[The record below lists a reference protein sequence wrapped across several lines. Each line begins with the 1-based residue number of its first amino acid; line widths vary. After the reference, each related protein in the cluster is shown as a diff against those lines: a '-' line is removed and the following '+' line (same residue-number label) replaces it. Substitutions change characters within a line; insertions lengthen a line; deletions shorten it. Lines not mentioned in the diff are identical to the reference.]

1 MLPLQFP
8 IHFHVKLKSLAKMLC
23 IFERMQSITSIHIL
37 EKTAF
42 NLHFK
47 QIKKGG
53 QVSSKKNLSTWKK
66 WTKILIVRYEI
77 ISEIPSTLGSSQNV
91 TFTGSQINEAWI
103 ESLETLL
110 TWIMTYI
117 DINCSLHVTIYQHFT
132 ISVFLNRESAHN
144 GSRCYAMVTSY
155 LEDNASLHFVWKTLA
170 ISPTNINTPKTGSI
184 T

>member
-1 MLPLQFP
+1 MYFRANAEYDKHTYPW
-8 IHFHVKLKSLAKMLC
+8 
-23 IFERMQSITSIHIL
+23 
-37 EKTAF
+37 KTTF

-53 QVSSKKNLSTWKK
+53 QVSSKKYLSTWKK

-132 ISVFLNRESAHN
+132 ISVFINRESAHN